1 MPRHFLPAR
10 RWRAPLA
17 LAVILSLGV
26 SFAPFPMTAQ
36 AEPSSETV
44 RDPEFVDIDPI
55 EALPDLRGVAAGP
68 QRKAAFLELIVPLVE
83 AENARIAA
91 DRQWL
96 LALRDRKGALDETE
110 QTRLANICDR
120 YDLKCD
126 EGKVDNRL
134 LLRVD
139 TLPLEMVV
147 IQAVE
152 ESGWGTSRF
161 ARQGNNL
168 FGLRCFSQHCGIG
181 QQGSS
186 RRYQSF
192 ATVQESVRAYLHNLN
207 THRAYQSM
215 RKRRATL
222 ASGGKPV
229 NAADLIPML
238 ESYSI
243 RDDYF
248 DVLLSL
254 LRTNAPLIRYHSS
267 EDSPA

>member
-1 MPRHFLPAR
+1 M
-10 RWRAPLA
+10 
-17 LAVILSLGV
+17 SLGV

-44 RDPEFVDIDPI
+44 RDSKFSPVDPL
-55 EALPDLRGVAAGP
+55 EALPDLREISAGP
-68 QRKAAFLELIVPLVE
+68 QRKAAFLELVVPLVE
-83 AENARIAA
+83 TENARIAA

-96 LALRDRKGALDETE
+96 LALRDRKGALGEAE
-110 QTRLANICDR
+110 RTRLADICSS
-120 YDLKCD
+120 YGLECD
-126 EGKVDNRL
+126 EGKVSKRL
-134 LLRVD
+134 LMRVD

-161 ARQGNNL
+161 AREGNNL
-168 FGLRCFSQHCGIG
+168 FGLRCFSQQCGIG

-192 ATVQESVRAYLHNLN
+192 ATVQDSVRAYLHNLN
-207 THRAYQSM
+207 THGAYESM

-222 ASGGKPV
+222 ASSGSAV
-229 NAADLIPML
+229 TAAALIPTL
-238 ESYSI
+238 ESYSV

-254 LRTNAPLIRYHSS
+254 LRTNGRLIRYHSS